1 MGRTAQGVKGIDLKG
16 KDRVVGAV
24 PVRREAALLTVI
36 ESGWG
41 KRTPLA
47 EFPIQKRGGLGTLA
61 VPGSEGKGGALV
73 GALEVVESDEV
84 TVVTSSGGAISLAAS
99 KVPEQGRRTRGS
111 KVVRLAAG
119 DRVVEV
125 TRSIGKE
132 EDDDGSGRSSGGDG
146 GVDEIGSGE
155 TDSEVESESFGSD
168 DGGAV
173 LESVQ
178 AAIAEER
185 QPAANR
191 ESGGKP
197 KRRGRGSAKEE
208 TEGLDL
214 FEG

>member
-1 MGRTAQGVKGIDLKG
+1 
-16 KDRVVGAV
+16 
-24 PVRREAALLTVI
+24 
-36 ESGWG
+36 
-41 KRTPLA
+41 
-47 EFPIQKRGGLGTLA
+47 
-61 VPGSEGKGGALV
+61 V

-132 EDDDGSGRSSGGDG
+132 EDDDGSGRSSGGGEGIGEAEG
-146 GVDEIGSGE
+146 GEDESGN
-155 TDSEVESESFGSD
+155 FGSD

-178 AAIAEER
+178 AAIAQER